1 MFSEYH
7 IRYIFKVPRTIAART
22 FCFTF
27 GISRHARV
35 SEEKVGY
42 NVKKKRKEKQRKTRR
57 QKKMKKKKKKYDG
70 LCQDPSV
77 SVLKH
82 GPRLL
87 ADRRGLGKHRLQG
100 PHKRNAKL

>member
-1 MFSEYH
+1 
-7 IRYIFKVPRTIAART
+7 
-22 FCFTF
+22 
-27 GISRHARV
+27 
-35 SEEKVGY
+35 
-42 NVKKKRKEKQRKTRR
+42 
-57 QKKMKKKKKKYDG
+57 MKKKKKKYDD